1 MPTKYVLPP
10 DWEWP
15 ITIALFIA
23 GVASGAYAAMGLI
36 HFAGDKRDQAV
47 AHRLAFVPLPLMLV
61 VPLLLVIDLGEPSRF
76 LNLLFRNPAAAEG
89 PGGPFMFN
97 PNSPMNWG
105 SWAMVLF
112 GAFAAVA
119 FADALHHSG
128 RLRFAWLEPV
138 SHNVV
143 VLAIGELLSIV
154 VSGYSGVLVN
164 VTNQGVWSETWLMGG
179 LFICF
184 SELSGMAVALIVSDR
199 MGAARTSAALRTALF
214 SAAAIS
220 TVFLVLFLAGLATQ
234 QDGALGALVASLHEF
249 VAPVFWIGAVGLGL
263 LVPLL
268 ALAPRPVVRIPNG
281 SLALIGVLVLVGVL
295 AFRYALFFS
304 AISFVQS

>member
-1 MPTKYVLPP
+1 MPTPYVLQPE
-10 DWEWP
+10 WEWP

-23 GVASGAYAAMGLI
+23 GVASGTYASMGLI
-36 HFAGDKRDQAV
+36 HFAGDLRDRPV
-47 AHRLAFVPLPLMLV
+47 AWRLGFIPLPLMLI
-61 VPLLLVIDLGEPSRF
+61 VPLLLIVDLGEPSRF
-76 LNLLFRNPAAAEG
+76 LNLLIKNPAAAER
-89 PGGPFMFN
+89 GGPLMFN
-97 PNSPMNWG
+97 ANSPMNWG

-112 GAFAAVA
+112 GFFAALA
-119 FADALHHSG
+119 FLDALHHTG
-128 RLRFAWLEPV
+128 RLRLAWLPAISE
-138 SHNVV
+138 NIVV
-143 VLAIGELLSIV
+143 IAIGELLALV

-164 VTNQGVWSETWLMGG
+164 VTNQGVWSDTWLVGA

-214 SAAAIS
+214 YAAIVS
-220 TVFLVLFLAGLATQ
+220 TVVLVIFLAGLGSQA
-234 QDGALGALVASLHEF
+234 DGSLSALIASFHEL
-249 VAPVFWIGAVGLGL
+249 VAPVFWIGAVGLAL

-268 ALAPRPVVRIPNG
+268 LLAPRPVLRAPSATG
-281 SLALIGVLVLVGVL
+281 AMIGVLVLVGVL